1 MTIDFEDYNG
11 NYIATIIT
19 NEIPNLMD
27 YDATKIIF
35 NKYFNGNII
44 IKKIYDI
51 VISTIRYIVRI
62 DYRILNNKI

>member
-1 MTIDFEDYNG
+1 
-11 NYIATIIT
+11 
-19 NEIPNLMD
+19 MD

-44 IKKIYDI
+44 IEKIYDI

-62 DYRILNNKI
+62 DYKIPK

>member
-1 MTIDFEDYNG
+1 MTIDFEDYNE

-27 YDATKIIF
+27 YDTTKTTF
-35 NKYFNGNII
+35 NKYFNGSII
-44 IKKIYDI
+44 IEKIYDI

-62 DYRILNNKI
+62 DYKIPK

>member
-44 IKKIYDI
+44 IEKIYDI

-62 DYRILNNKI
+62 DYRIPK

>member
-1 MTIDFEDYNG
+1 MIIDFEDYNG
-11 NYIATIIT
+11 NYITTIIT

-44 IKKIYDI
+44 IEKIYDI

-62 DYRILNNKI
+62 DYKIPK

>member
-35 NKYFNGNII
+35 NKYFNGSII
-44 IKKIYDI
+44 IEKIYDI

-62 DYRILNNKI
+62 DYKIPD

>member
-1 MTIDFEDYNG
+1 MIIDFEDYDG

-27 YDATKIIF
+27 YDATKTIF

-44 IKKIYDI
+44 IEKIYDI

-62 DYRILNNKI
+62 DYKIPK

>member
-1 MTIDFEDYNG
+1 MIIDFEDYNG

-44 IKKIYDI
+44 IEKIYDI

-62 DYRILNNKI
+62 DYKIPK